1 MKNKKALYSAD
12 SIIEQYIALKR
23 TEKAA
28 IDNAAALKPLFSEA
42 MRIYPNG
49 IEVAGAVIYS
59 RECKKYAYSRAI
71 LAAEKKLAALKSAFE
86 KKNAPADVV
95 KTWAV
100 KL

>member
-12 SIIEQYIALKR
+12 SVIESYIALKR
-23 TEKAA
+23 KEKSAA
-28 IDNAAALKPLFSEA
+28 DDVSSLKPLFAEA

-49 IEVAGAVIYS
+49 LEIAGAVIFS

-71 LAAEKKLAALKSAFE
+71 LAAEKRLAALKSAFE
-86 KKNAPADVV
+86 KKNKPSEVI
-95 KTWAV
+95 TSWAV